1 MSKAIDR
8 SKNHIEIHTDKK
20 GHLVKKLVSNEKNK
34 SKPKAVR
41 QPQWYDKFAGIGLT
55 RLPVGVDKKDVQ
67 IHVDI
72 TNPEEFNSKCVMS
85 WTDPKTNTKIRAYTK
100 EFLNRNA
107 LVKWD
112 RIANV
117 DANTVENIKNKARAD
132 LSNSNPK
139 FAEAAAIL
147 LIIAHTGLRVGQ
159 TAGFEKTGNMGVS
172 TLGVDNLNINKSG
185 DINFEFIGKSYK
197 NNTGEITGEPE
208 LSAYLK
214 KLKATRIKSEH
225 PRLFSMDRTFVDK
238 IFKNKYGF
246 KNLKIKDMRTYVAT
260 DLGNKTLQEHTSQ
273 VKEQLTGDIKK
284 DRRLVV
290 ATLANMYKIVSQKL
304 NNTPKMAETA
314 YVHPIVR
321 KQWLNTLGLSE
332 DLLKAVDY
340 IDTDYMPLDDIIT
353 YNTVQTLGIDIDED
367 DEEQCDEYNL
377 FDFEREGYED
387 SISKSEEQGVME
399 FNTEDNNKIIV
410 HLNIGNGQF
419 GVELIKGENSEDMK
433 YYGNERLEQYIE
445 QIKLKGAILQETI
458 EKSEDTNP
466 RWTKLINRK
475 WDEALQGEEFFQ
487 YCCQHNKD
495 DRDSGELHEVST
507 EERLR
512 LLREYGLISK
522 AIDDVLSKSKYIAP
536 VEVTNKKGT
545 NFTRMMKVG
554 SDKDPTKTKK
564 FNLHTIG
571 AHYDEHLLSLSEG
584 KKDDNSDIE
593 INGRKVYVKTLP
605 YQGLTKTFGRSNYQ
619 GTSNETFEHKHFFH
633 LHPDE
638 EAYRNKL
645 IKEKTKQESNYE
657 QTRKEYDGINNRHNS
672 QFLIYHDYKP
682 TDESKEY
689 IDMYSDVTNAL
700 HARDSSTRDELHK
713 TLNTDIGRKIVH
725 EEQKRM
731 AEEVEAK
738 NNALRKRELQFKHDK
753 FEADKSKYIKFF
765 ENIDDVDL
773 GDMSVKDFYTDLLIR
788 TNIQMKIRE
797 NRPSPIDKNTIVKIH
812 WKTKEPSTGTM
823 GDFIDWMKAKKENPS
838 KQYDVVPFNKME
850 IVSYNENPY
859 KEHPGFSTTD

>member
-1 MSKAIDR
+1 MRNPIDIVGAIVD
-8 SKNHIEIHTDKK
+8 NIDCEIIANSITLNVNNTFTIDTCDTKYATIGLDINGIPIINVTDTEIV
-20 GHLVKKLVSNEKNK
+20 LQSVATQPFLL
-34 SKPKAVR
+34 SKPKYYYGTLIELNKAINDIKQIPEPMQMAYPMCYFPEVR
-41 QPQWYDKFAGIGLT
+41 N
-55 RLPVGVDKKDVQ
+55 R
-67 IHVDI
+67 
-72 TNPEEFNSKCVMS
+72 
-85 WTDPKTNTKIRAYTK
+85 TK

-367 DEEQCDEYNL
+367 DEE
-377 FDFEREGYED
+377 
-387 SISKSEEQGVME
+387 
-399 FNTEDNNKIIV
+399 
-410 HLNIGNGQF
+410 
-419 GVELIKGENSEDMK
+419 
-433 YYGNERLEQYIE
+433 
-445 QIKLKGAILQETI
+445 
-458 EKSEDTNP
+458 
-466 RWTKLINRK
+466 
-475 WDEALQGEEFFQ
+475 
-487 YCCQHNKD
+487 
-495 DRDSGELHEVST
+495 
-507 EERLR
+507 
-512 LLREYGLISK
+512 
-522 AIDDVLSKSKYIAP
+522 
-536 VEVTNKKGT
+536 
-545 NFTRMMKVG
+545 
-554 SDKDPTKTKK
+554 
-564 FNLHTIG
+564 
-571 AHYDEHLLSLSEG
+571 
-584 KKDDNSDIE
+584 
-593 INGRKVYVKTLP
+593 
-605 YQGLTKTFGRSNYQ
+605 
-619 GTSNETFEHKHFFH
+619 
-633 LHPDE
+633 
-638 EAYRNKL
+638 
-645 IKEKTKQESNYE
+645 
-657 QTRKEYDGINNRHNS
+657 
-672 QFLIYHDYKP
+672 
-682 TDESKEY
+682 
-689 IDMYSDVTNAL
+689 
-700 HARDSSTRDELHK
+700 
-713 TLNTDIGRKIVH
+713 
-725 EEQKRM
+725 
-731 AEEVEAK
+731 
-738 NNALRKRELQFKHDK
+738 
-753 FEADKSKYIKFF
+753 
-765 ENIDDVDL
+765 
-773 GDMSVKDFYTDLLIR
+773 
-788 TNIQMKIRE
+788 
-797 NRPSPIDKNTIVKIH
+797 
-812 WKTKEPSTGTM
+812 
-823 GDFIDWMKAKKENPS
+823 
-838 KQYDVVPFNKME
+838 
-850 IVSYNENPY
+850 
-859 KEHPGFSTTD
+859 